1 MTTIYD
7 FKALNNKG
15 EEVDMS
21 QYKGKVLMIVNTA
34 SKCGFTPQY
43 DGLEALYKKYQDQ
56 GLVIL
61 GFPCDQFKHQEP
73 GSDEEIAEF
82 CRLNH
87 GVTFPLMKK
96 IDVFGENAHP
106 IFKYLTQQVPNEEVH
121 GLKDRATMKMVDAL
135 SKSEGREEGGVRWN
149 FTKFLISKD
158 GSIIKRFAPVAKPVN
173 IMNRKITQNNTKM
186 EAKDQVLQAM
196 REIGA
201 PVNAGKIAEVT
212 GLDRKVVDKAF
223 DALKKEGAIV
233 SPVRCKW
240 EPAK

>member
-1 MTTIYD
+1 MALGILLSMSLCAQNTEKMATIYD

-15 EEVDMS
+15 EQVDMA

-56 GLVIL
+56 GFVIL

-73 GSDEEIAEF
+73 GTDEEIAEF

-96 IDVFGENAHP
+96 IDVFGENADP
-106 IFKYLTQQVPNEEVH
+106 IFKYLTMQCPTEEVK
-121 GLKDRATMKMVDAL
+121 GLKDKAVMKMVDSL
-135 SKSEGREEGGVRWN
+135 SKAEGREEGGVRWN

-158 GSIIKRFAPVAKPVN
+158 GSVIKRFAPTTTP
-173 IMNRKITQNNTKM
+173 
-186 EAKDQVLQAM
+186 EELD
-196 REIGA
+196 
-201 PVNAGKIAEVT
+201 AEV
-212 GLDRKVVDKAF
+212 A
-223 DALKKEGAIV
+223 AMLK
-233 SPVRCKW
+233 
-240 EPAK
+240 